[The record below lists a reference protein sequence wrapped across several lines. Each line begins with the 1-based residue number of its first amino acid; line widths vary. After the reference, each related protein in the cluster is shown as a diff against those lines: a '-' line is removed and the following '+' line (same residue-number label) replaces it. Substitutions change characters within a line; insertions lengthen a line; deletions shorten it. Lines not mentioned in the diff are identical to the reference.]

1 MSLWIPITVFAAFVQ
16 NLRFMLQK
24 HLKATR
30 LSTSGATLARFLFGF
45 PLVGVILGVL
55 LLAAGYDFPGL
66 NVRFAAFTVAGGI
79 SQILATMCVVALFAE
94 RNFTV
99 GITFKKTEVVQTAI
113 GSFLVLG
120 ETMSPRGIFAVLLGF
135 VGVLFLSNPPD
146 AAKGT
151 GWRKRVFNRASGYG
165 LLSGALF
172 GVSAIGYRGATLSL
186 GGEGDFVIRAATALF
201 FSTLFQSVVMLI
213 WLWFRD
219 RGEIVKV
226 LAAWRVT
233 SMVGLT
239 SVLGSMGW
247 FMAFALQHAAYV
259 KAVGQI
265 ELVFSFIGSY
275 FWFRERSGAGEVFGI
290 LLVVASI
297 LVLILV

>member
-1 MSLWIPITVFAAFVQ
+1 MSLWIPITIFAAFVQ

-30 LSTSGATLARFLFGF
+30 LKTSGATLARFLFGF
-45 PLVGVILGVL
+45 PLVGVILGTL
-55 LLAAGYDFPGL
+55 LVAAGYEFPAL
-66 NVRFAAFTVAGGI
+66 NWRFAAFTVAGGLG
-79 SQILATMCVVALFAE
+79 QILATLCVVALFSE

-120 ETMSPRGIFAVLLGF
+120 ETMSRGGIVAVLLGF

-146 AAKGT
+146 AGKGT
-151 GWRKRVFNRASGYG
+151 PWKRRIFNRASGYG
-165 LLSGALF
+165 LASGFFF
-172 GVSAIGYRGATLSL
+172 GIAAIGYRGATLSL
-186 GGEGDFVIRAATALF
+186 GGDGDFVIRAATALF
-201 FSTLFQSVVMLI
+201 FSTMFQSVVMLA
-213 WLWFRD
+213 WLWVRD
-219 RGEIVKV
+219 RDEIIKV
-226 LAAWRVT
+226 VAAWRVT

-259 KAVGQI
+259 KALGQI

-275 FWFRERSGAGEVFGI
+275 FIFRERSGTAELLGI
-290 LLVVASI
+290 ALVVASI